1 MWREWNFVVG
11 KPLLLGVGLP
21 SSPVA
26 EGGSIEAM
34 RRYGSGEMRN
44 LIRWVVSRIT
54 RRIARQV
61 WLQEPPPVR
70 SQYEAIALLAT
81 RYGFHSLSAAEL
93 RAFSQ
98 NGEDG
103 VLAEI
108 FSRIGTTNQFFVE
121 FGVQDGLECNTRLL
135 MEVLGW
141 SGVYFEPDLESFPRL
156 SARLQNRDDVLTL
169 CEFVTPDNVN
179 TLFAQAEV
187 PAEFDLLSID
197 IDGQDYW
204 VWDALEGFRPRV
216 VVIEYNAA
224 LPVEPRV
231 VEKKGAVLDRRTS
244 FNFVGASLGAMRDLG
259 RRKGYT
265 LVHAELAGVNLFFI
279 RDDLANT
286 FEPSLARG
294 SNHYL
299 RGYTHPRPTGQ
310 TVEV

>member
-1 MWREWNFVVG
+1 
-11 KPLLLGVGLP
+11 
-21 SSPVA
+21 
-26 EGGSIEAM
+26 
-34 RRYGSGEMRN
+34 MRN
-44 LIRWVVSRIT
+44 LIRKAVSRVT
-54 RRIARQV
+54 RRIGREV
-61 WLQEPPPVR
+61 WRQEPPPTR
-70 SQYEAIALLAT
+70 SQYEAIALLAM
-81 RYGFHSLSAAEL
+81 RYGFQSLSAAEL

-108 FSRIGTTNQFFVE
+108 FSKIGTTNQFFVE

-141 SGVYFEPDLESFPRL
+141 SGVYFEPNIDSFSRL
-156 SARLQNRDDVLTL
+156 SERLQNRDDVLTL
-169 CEFVTPDNVN
+169 REFVTPDNVN
-179 TLFAQAEV
+179 ALFAQAAV

-224 LPVEPRV
+224 LPVEPSV
-231 VEKKGAVLDRRTS
+231 VEKKGAVQDRSTS
-244 FNFVGASLGAMRDLG
+244 FQFMGASLGAMLDLG
-259 RRKGYT
+259 RRKGYK
-265 LVHAELAGVNLFFI
+265 LVHAELAGVNLFFV
-279 RDDLANT
+279 RDDLAVP
-286 FEPSLARG
+286 FETVLARG

-299 RGYTHPRPTGQ
+299 QGYTHPKAPGE

>member
-1 MWREWNFVVG
+1 
-11 KPLLLGVGLP
+11 
-21 SSPVA
+21 
-26 EGGSIEAM
+26 M
-34 RRYGSGEMRN
+34 RYRF
-44 LIRWVVSRIT
+44 T
-54 RRIARQV
+54 
-61 WLQEPPPVR
+61 
-70 SQYEAIALLAT
+70 
-81 RYGFHSLSAAEL
+81 SLSAAEL

-108 FSRIGTTNQFFVE
+108 FSKIGTTNQFFVE

-141 SGVYFEPDLESFPRL
+141 SGVYFEPDINSFASLSERLE
-156 SARLQNRDDVLTL
+156 NRDDVVTL

-179 TLFAQAEV
+179 TLFARAAV

-204 VWDALEGFRPRV
+204 VWDALEEFRPRV

-224 LPVEPRV
+224 LPVEPEV
-231 VEKKGAVLDRRTS
+231 VEKKGAVQDRSTS
-244 FNFVGASLGAMRDLG
+244 FQFFGASLGAMRQLG

-265 LVHAELAGVNLFFI
+265 LVHAELAGVNLFFV
-279 RDDLANT
+279 RDDLAVP
-286 FEPSLARG
+286 FETVLTRG

-299 RGYTHPRPTGQ
+299 QGYTHPMATGEV
-310 TVEV
+310 VEV